1 MKGQYRII
9 SLLIVL
15 TLVFSV
21 NINIIA
27 ARSARTIGLGDGFA
41 VITGSDALYTNP
53 AAVSA
58 DDRSFNLELKVAAEA
73 WNNLLFN
80 DYIPQSKMK
89 DTLHKISK
97 NGMVVNGNGNLGGNL
112 SIGPVTVFADIR
124 ADGLAKL
131 SPDFTKLFFAGEVED
146 GKQYRI
152 DGTAFFASSYLD
164 TGVNLSLKMPDSVAK
179 SLQVERL
186 YLGMSYHYLAGAA
199 VKSSG
204 TGSIGME
211 FDQDGDPYISGNT
224 SQLNAR
230 YSDLDNF
237 KVEQLATGSAFDV
250 GVYAELNDRL
260 SLGVSLLNLG
270 ASLKVDQALYHQY
283 TFAYEDSDGDGQKEW
298 DTDDDPEEGLLSGG
312 FELKLPTIFKVGG
325 KYNLSDSFAVLANFT
340 NKSYSDQIFTKT
352 LSDQKFSLAAE
363 YIGLRI
369 LPLRL
374 GVNYSTLQRDFDLA
388 AGFGLHLGPLK
399 LDVGLA
405 DLTGLFNQSKGVAG
419 GLNARIEF

>member
-9 SLLIVL
+9 SILIAL
-15 TLVFSV
+15 ILVFSI
-21 NINIIA
+21 NINVMA

-58 DDRSFNLELKVAAEA
+58 DDRRFNLELNLAAEA

-80 DYIPQSKMK
+80 DYIPQAKMK
-89 DTLHKISK
+89 DTLNKISESGLII
-97 NGMVVNGNGNLGGNL
+97 NGDGNLGGNL

-124 ADGLAKL
+124 ADGLARL
-131 SPDFTKLFFAGEVED
+131 SPDFTKLLFAGEVEE

-152 DGTAFFASSYLD
+152 DGSAFFASSYLD

-179 SLQVERL
+179 SVQVDRL
-186 YLGMSYHYLAGAA
+186 YLGMTYHYLAGAA
-199 VKSSG
+199 LKSSG

-211 FDQDGDPYISGNT
+211 FNPDGDPYISGNT
-224 SQLNAR
+224 SQLYAR
-230 YSDLDNF
+230 YSDLDNV
-237 KVEQLATGSAFDV
+237 KIDHLATGSAFDV
-250 GVYAELNDRL
+250 GAYAELNDKL
-260 SLGVSLLNLG
+260 TLGVSLLNLG
-270 ASLKVDQALYHQY
+270 ASLQVDRALYHKY
-283 TFAYEDSDGDGQKEW
+283 TFAYEDTDGDGQKEW
-298 DTDDDPEEGLLSGG
+298 DTANDPEEGVLSGG
-312 FELKLPTIFKVGG
+312 FELELPTIFKVGG
-325 KYNLSDSFAVLANFT
+325 KYNLSDSFTVLANFT
-340 NKSYSDQIFTKT
+340 NKSYSDQIFTET

-369 LPLRL
+369 LPMRL
-374 GVNYSTLQRDFDLA
+374 GINYSTLQRDFDLA